1 MRDRYL
7 EVTYRK
13 GKPMAAY
20 LHLPHP
26 AGTKSARTEKRTEG
40 LLVDFASDGTP
51 LGLEITAPSS
61 VTTAEVNSVLSSLG
75 LDALDD
81 RDLAPLAA

>member
-1 MRDRYL
+1 MKDRYL

-26 AGTKSARTEKRTEG
+26 TGMKSANTEERADG
-40 LLVDFASDGTP
+40 LRVDFSSDGTP
-51 LGLEITAPSS
+51 LGVEITAPSS
-61 VTTAEVNSVLSSLG
+61 VTCAAVNAVLQTLG

-81 RDLAPLAA
+81 GDLAPIAA

>member
-1 MRDRYL
+1 MKGRYL

-20 LHLPHP
+20 LHLPHL
-26 AGTKSARTEKRTEG
+26 AGMKFASTEERSEG
-40 LLVDFASDGTP
+40 LLVDFSSDGTA

-61 VTTAEVNSVLSSLG
+61 VTPAAVNAVLATLG
-75 LDALDD
+75 LDALDES
-81 RDLAPLAA
+81 DLAPIAA

>member
-1 MRDRYL
+1 MKDRYL

-26 AGTKSARTEKRTEG
+26 AGMKSASTEERSQG
-40 LLVDFASDGTP
+40 LLVDFSSDGTP
-51 LGLEITAPSS
+51 LGLEITAPST
-61 VTTAEVNSVLSSLG
+61 VTPAAVNAVLEALG
-75 LDALDD
+75 LDALEES
-81 RDLAPLAA
+81 DLAPIAA